1 MDDSRII
8 ELLRQGEKRQAFNL
22 MVRGYSERLYWIIR
36 GILHTHADTDD
47 ALQNTWVSVWNAIDT
62 FREDSKLYTWLYRI
76 ATNEALTLL
85 RKNRLRAALS
95 FTDYSAIVE
104 NTLAADPTFNG
115 DKLQLAL
122 QKAIAT
128 LPPRQK
134 AVFTMRYFEEMPYE
148 EMAEILG
155 VTESSLKASYHIA
168 REKVLEKIKKNDI
181 ED

>member
-1 MDDSRII
+1 MNDEQII
-8 ELLRQGEKRQAFNL
+8 ELYKAGEKRQAFNL

-36 GILHTHADTDD
+36 GIVQTHADTDD
-47 ALQNTWVSVWNAIDT
+47 ALQNTWVSVWNALDT

-76 ATNEALTLL
+76 ATNEALSLL
-85 RKNRLRAALS
+85 KKNRLRAALS
-95 FTDYSAIVE
+95 FSDFSAQVE
-104 NTLAADPTFNG
+104 NTLQADPTFNG

-134 AVFTMRYFEEMPYE
+134 AVFTMRYFDEMPYE

-155 VTESSLKASYHIA
+155 VTESSLKTSYHIA
-168 REKVLEKIKKNDI
+168 REKVLERIKKNDI

>member
-1 MDDSRII
+1 M
-8 ELLRQGEKRQAFNL
+8 
-22 MVRGYSERLYWIIR
+22 
-36 GILHTHADTDD
+36 
-47 ALQNTWVSVWNAIDT
+47 
-62 FREDSKLYTWLYRI
+62 
-76 ATNEALTLL
+76 L

-95 FTDYSAIVE
+95 FSDYSAMVE

-148 EMAEILG
+148 EISE
-155 VTESSLKASYHIA
+155 VTGTSVGGLKASYHIA
-168 REKVLEKIKKNDI
+168 ADKIKGLVQLEAD
-181 ED
+181 

>member
-1 MDDSRII
+1 M
-8 ELLRQGEKRQAFNL
+8 
-22 MVRGYSERLYWIIR
+22 
-36 GILHTHADTDD
+36 
-47 ALQNTWVSVWNAIDT
+47 
-62 FREDSKLYTWLYRI
+62 
-76 ATNEALTLL
+76 
-85 RKNRLRAALS
+85 
-95 FTDYSAIVE
+95 VE

-148 EMAEILG
+148 EISEILG

-168 REKVLEKIKKNDI
+168 REKVLEKIKKNDKFI
-181 ED
+181 QKQNRGTRKKV

>member
-8 ELLRQGEKRQAFNL
+8 ELYRQGEKRQAFNL

-47 ALQNTWVSVWNAIDT
+47 ALQNTWVSVWNAMDT

-76 ATNEALTLL
+76 ATNEALSLL

-95 FTDYSAIVE
+95 FSDYSAMVE

-148 EMAEILG
+148 EISEILG